1 MVKNFFIN
9 LQCQK
14 LLAAQAAAFGQRF
27 LCLSSLELIYR
38 IVWGIGNDPKGFA
51 EWTLT
56 ARNAV
61 FLLSKFNCKNYER
74 KS

>member
-1 MVKNFFIN
+1 MFKDLFVN
-9 LQCQK
+9 LQRQK

-38 IVWGIGNDPKGFA
+38 IVWGIGNDPKGYT
-51 EWTLT
+51 ERTLT

-61 FLLSKFNCKNYER
+61 FLLSKFIVL
-74 KS
+74 

>member
-9 LQCQK
+9 LQRQNHF
-14 LLAAQAAAFGQRF
+14 AAQAAAFGQRF

-38 IVWGIGNDPKGFA
+38 IAWGTGNSPKGFA

-61 FLLSKFNCKNYER
+61 FLLSKFNHSKL
-74 KS
+74 

>member
-9 LQCQK
+9 LQRQK

-51 EWTLT
+51 SNTLT

-61 FLLSKFNCKNYER
+61 FLLSKFKCKNYER
-74 KS
+74 D